1 MNPHKIIAA
10 FTLDGSCVNCR
21 EIGNGHINSTFKV
34 TTDAGK
40 EYVLQHINKNVF
52 KNPQKLMENVCAVT
66 EFVRSHSEDPRAAL
80 HFLPTHTGEFYHR
93 DQEGEYW
100 RMYDFVG
107 GFTMD
112 LPESDVDFYQSAL
125 AFGRF
130 QELLSD
136 FPADSLYET
145 IPNFHNTPDR
155 FRQFKEAV
163 RRDAAGRC
171 AAVQADIDAVLEL
184 EEIGSVLQNKLDA
197 GELPLRVTHN
207 DTKLNN
213 VLIDK
218 STRKSLCV
226 LDLDTVMPGLSAHD
240 FGDSIRFGAATA
252 AEDEPDT
259 SKMKL
264 DLHLFEVYTRGFLE
278 AATSLTEAELQAL
291 PMGAVTMT
299 LELVIRFLGD
309 YLDGDVYF
317 KTAYPEH
324 NLVRARAQF
333 ALAKDMLCKLADM
346 EAIVARVAAKCK

>member
-1 MNPHKIIAA
+1 MNPMEIVAA
-10 FTLDGSCVNCR
+10 FALQGKVTDCR

-34 TTDAGK
+34 TTDAGM
-40 EYVLQHINKNVF
+40 EYVLQLINKHVF
-52 KNPQKLMENVCAVT
+52 KNPQKLMENVCSVT
-66 EFVRSHSEDPRAAL
+66 QFIRSHSKDPRSAL
-80 HFLPTHTGEFYHR
+80 HFLPTHTGAFYHK
-93 DQEGEYW
+93 DEEGEYW
-100 RMYDFVG
+100 RLYDFVG

-112 LPESDVDFYQSAL
+112 QPESDEDFYQSAL

-136 FPADSLYET
+136 FPAETLYET

-163 RRDAAGRC
+163 SRDAAGRV
-171 AAVQADIDAVLEL
+171 AAVQSDIDAILEL
-184 EEIGSVLQNKLDA
+184 EETASALQKQLDA
-197 GELPLRVTHN
+197 GALPLRVTHN

-213 VLIDK
+213 VLLDK
-218 STRKSLCV
+218 RTRKSLCV

-252 AEDEPDT
+252 VEDEPDT

-264 DLHLFEVYTRGFLE
+264 DLHLFEVYTKGFLE
-278 AATSLTEAELQAL
+278 AATSLTETEIRML
-291 PMGAVTMT
+291 PLGAVTMT
-299 LELVIRFLGD
+299 LELVVRFLGD
-309 YLDGDVYF
+309 YLDGDKYF

-333 ALAKDMLCKLADM
+333 ALAKDMLAKLPEM
-346 EAIVARVAAKCK
+346 ERIVKQTANLT